1 MWYHGGVNDSRTC
14 TCPVGEV
21 TSPTAPLEARVEQF
35 KALGDTTR
43 LQLALMV
50 KQAAPSPVCACNF
63 PEAFGMSQSTI
74 SHHLGKLVKAGVLER
89 QKRGK
94 WAYFTLNPDFDQNL
108 LANLAPGV
116 AMNVNDATTG
126 TTILFACRQN
136 AGRSQIAAA
145 LAKQLAPKGVTILS
159 AGSEPADAV
168 HPVVVEALA
177 ELGLQPDSQP
187 KPLDPAQVKTSDW
200 VVTMGCGEAC
210 PFFPGVHY
218 QDWKIDDP
226 SGRSLEEVRGI
237 IDQIRTHVREL
248 LDTVS
253 QG

>member
-1 MWYHGGVNDSRTC
+1 M
-14 TCPVGEV
+14 
-21 TSPTAPLEARVEQF
+21 TSPTASLEAQVEHF
-35 KALGDTTR
+35 KALGDITR
-43 LQLALMV
+43 LQLALIV

-94 WAYFTLNPDFDQNL
+94 WAYFTLNPNFDQNI
-108 LANLAPGV
+108 LANVTSGV
-116 AMNVNDATTG
+116 AMNVNDTTTG

-187 KPLDPAQVKTSDW
+187 KPLDPAQVKASDW
-200 VVTMGCGEAC
+200 VITMGCGEAC

-226 SGRSLEEVRGI
+226 SDRSLEEVRSI
-237 IDQIRTHVREL
+237 IDQIRIRVQEL

>member
-1 MWYHGGVNDSRTC
+1 MNDSYMC
-14 TCPVGEV
+14 ACPVGEV
-21 TSPTAPLEARVEQF
+21 TSPSTSLEAWVEQF
-35 KALGDTTR
+35 KALGDITR

-94 WAYFTLNPDFDQNL
+94 WAYFTLHPSFDHNL
-108 LANLAPGV
+108 LENLESGV
-116 AMNVNDATTG
+116 AMNVNDATSE

-145 LAKQLAPKGVTILS
+145 LAKQLAPEGVTILS

-168 HPVVVEALA
+168 HPVVVEALD
-177 ELGLQPDSQP
+177 EIGLQPDSQP

-226 SGRSLEEVRGI
+226 SDHSLEEVRGI
-237 IDQIRTHVREL
+237 IDQIRIRVQEL

-253 QG
+253 QD

>member
-1 MWYHGGVNDSRTC
+1 MMYHGEVNDSRTR

-21 TSPTAPLEARVEQF
+21 VSPSVSLETRVEQF
-35 KALGDTTR
+35 KALGDITR

-50 KQAAPSPVCACNF
+50 WRAAPSPVCACNF

-74 SHHLGKLVKAGVLER
+74 SHHLAKLVKARVLER

-94 WAYFTLNPDFDQNL
+94 WAGAT
-108 LANLAPGV
+108 
-116 AMNVNDATTG
+116 MNVNDTTSG

-145 LAKQLAPKGVTILS
+145 LAKQLAPEGVTILS
-159 AGSEPADAV
+159 AGSEPADTV
-168 HPVVVEALA
+168 HPVVVDALA

-187 KPLDPAQVKTSDW
+187 KPLDPARVKTSDW

-218 QDWKIDDP
+218 QDWEIDDP
-226 SGRSLEEVRGI
+226 SDRSLEEVRGI
-237 IDQIRTHVREL
+237 IDQIRTRVQEL